1 MVIRYTMYFK
11 VRKINLPQVIAH
23 TNLPAIWH
31 SYKVCGGKQTIEEI
45 KASRL
50 LSCNQRFTL
59 ALFPAITVSCGG
71 CSFQSARK
79 KKYSKTVLQQSTR
92 YQVFSTQAGVL
103 AEILRFLLVFPYQQD
118 TKIWLKR
125 AVQKLC
131 ISTLGIYYSCF
142 LRSLYEGSF
151 AGQLFTVLIQ
161 ENHLIQNSIQLRK
174 LD

>member
-1 MVIRYTMYFK
+1 MAIRYTMYFK

-31 SYKVCGGKQTIEEI
+31 SYKVCGGKQTVEEI

-118 TKIWLKR
+118 PKYGLKEQCR
-125 AVQKLC
+125 NCAFLHLAFTILVSYAHFMKVVSLDSFSQCSSKKT
-131 ISTLGIYYSCF
+131 ISSKTAS
-142 LRSLYEGSF
+142 S
-151 AGQLFTVLIQ
+151 
-161 ENHLIQNSIQLRK
+161 
-174 LD
+174 